1 MNLSR
6 QAVRVV
12 AVAATTCA
20 ALAVSASL
28 TVAKD
33 PKWIGPIN
41 QPPGEAGQATIEL
54 KIHFGHKS
62 HGSKKLVPKSL
73 LAKER
78 NVYYSCLDGENGY
91 PTDGGGDGGLR
102 NIHVDF
108 EATMFIKKNGTF
120 GDTDTTVGDSD
131 SGSNSIQ
138 GRITGHT
145 ATGTIRM
152 ENHRNNGSPPPN
164 DPLTCDSGVLTWT
177 ASAP

>member
-78 NVYYSCLDGENGY
+78 NVYYSCLDGEKGY
-91 PTDGGGDGGLR
+91 PTDGGGDGG
-102 NIHVDF
+102 
-108 EATMFIKKNGTF
+108 
-120 GDTDTTVGDSD
+120 
-131 SGSNSIQ
+131 
-138 GRITGHT
+138 
-145 ATGTIRM
+145 
-152 ENHRNNGSPPPN
+152 
-164 DPLTCDSGVLTWT
+164 
-177 ASAP
+177 